1 MSKKL
6 NDMEEKVF
14 TDAKPDYYNDGE
26 VSCIEAMIAA
36 KGLEKT
42 IAFCECCTFKYEW
55 RLGRKDDVEREVRKI
70 KEYLDIYLELV
81 AKRDMKEACKKI
93 VEDPS
98 SWVVDEE
105 RPWIV
110 TPTKSELLQ
119 KGLTDREAENIINK

>member
-1 MSKKL
+1 
-6 NDMEEKVF
+6 MEEKVF

-81 AKRDMKEACKKI
+81 ARRDMEDALRKVK
-93 VEDPS
+93 EDPS
-98 SWVVDEE
+98 NLVVDEE

-110 TPTKSELLQ
+110 TTTKGELLQ
-119 KGLTDREAENIINK
+119 KGLTDREAKKIINK